1 MRLTGQ
7 RGSRQQELRRSSPVR
22 RQPCRRTHRLF
33 RLHHARRRSGP
44 DLPVLPGCGKIEVAN
59 FEGLQ
64 KSFPS
69 RERCTRSRCCKRTP
83 APLPIPLSQPAV
95 APSAEATDEPAHR
108 QAGSPLRPGAA
119 AGAHLRGASRD
130 CADDCMVTQ
139 FRVPITRSGLSCLP
153 PPPVPHRAVP
163 STAVA
168 SPSARCSVAR
178 CRPILPLGWRFRMM
192 APERARPQ
200 PPSGNWATTSTAAS
214 SPTASPV
221 PAALRAG
228 TTSSLPTPA
237 SAGASAPPA
246 PPAVWW
252 RPPRIWLTMSSRAGP
267 GHRAQRIRR
276 RAGPCDG
283 LDRRAVMA
291 AGPWS

>member
-130 CADDCMVTQ
+130 CADDCMVTSS
-139 FRVPITRSGLSCLP
+139 VSRSPDPDCPASRRRLCLTAQCRLP
-153 PPPVPHRAVP
+153 PSPARAH
-163 STAVA
+163 
-168 SPSARCSVAR
+168 
-178 CRPILPLGWRFRMM
+178 
-192 APERARPQ
+192 
-200 PPSGNWATTSTAAS
+200 
-214 SPTASPV
+214 
-221 PAALRAG
+221 AALSHGADPSCHLAG
-228 TTSSLPTPA
+228 VLE
-237 SAGASAPPA
+237 
-246 PPAVWW
+246 
-252 RPPRIWLTMSSRAGP
+252 
-267 GHRAQRIRR
+267 
-276 RAGPCDG
+276 
-283 LDRRAVMA
+283 
-291 AGPWS
+291 